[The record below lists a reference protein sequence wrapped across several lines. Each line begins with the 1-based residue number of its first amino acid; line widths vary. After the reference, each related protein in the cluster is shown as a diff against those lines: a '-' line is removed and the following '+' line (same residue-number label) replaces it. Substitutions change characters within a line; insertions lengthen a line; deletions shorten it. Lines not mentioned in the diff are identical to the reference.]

1 MRRLLRDL
9 TTKLASV
16 CCNAIRTH
24 CDTSFK
30 LVSNKHY
37 FLNVSIKPLLLDF
50 SPLLLLRIS
59 SVLIEEHPAYTN
71 KQQEIYPTDS
81 KSKFYWFLIFIFCH
95 SLLTLSLRTQFSQ
108 HLPKGP
114 QGDRMRGM
122 ESGTRVPRYH
132 HSQGLPKM
140 RSPYPES

>member
-1 MRRLLRDL
+1 MWGLLRNL
-9 TTKLASV
+9 STKLACICS
-16 CCNAIRTH
+16 NAIRTH
-24 CDTSFK
+24 CDTSLKFISDK
-30 LVSNKHY
+30 YY
-37 FLNVSIKPLLLDF
+37 FLNVSINPLLLNI

-71 KQQEIYPTDS
+71 KQQEINPADTEG
-81 KSKFYWFLIFIFCH
+81 KFYRFLVFVFCH

-108 HLPKGP
+108 HLPKDP

-122 ESGTRVPRYH
+122 ESGTHVPRYH

-140 RSPYPES
+140 HSPFPEF